1 VLAWGMIEELPEE
14 TWEAWIEAGW
24 QEIKAEHRAQ
34 IFNVAILLE
43 DEPSEAVRLAE
54 RLADGETLLGLYHGI
69 PLTERG
75 VDYGVGETLPDTITL
90 YKNPIRAE
98 ARETDADIARVVR
111 ETLWHEFGH
120 YFGLDED
127 SVRAREAKRF
137 GRAK

>member
-1 VLAWGMIEELPEE
+1 MTEESRDED
-14 TWEAWIEAGW
+14 WEAWIETGW
-24 QEIKAEHRAQ
+24 QEIRAEHQAQ
-34 IFNVAILLE
+34 IFNVAIILE
-43 DEPSEAVRLAE
+43 DDPSESVRLAE
-54 RLADGETLLGLYHGI
+54 ELDDDETLLGLYQGI

-90 YKNPIRAE
+90 YKNPIREE
-98 ARETDADIARVVR
+98 ARDTDSDIARVVR